1 MRHFLLAI
9 VIVLVIAMGLSSCL
23 CQPRY
28 ASFANDKSCLTS
40 NPMHIDFIKKLP
52 MHPKTGG
59 MGRINDI
66 AIRYVA
72 KLSGKGV
79 STVQRVKRLIK
90 VQSPQ

>member
-1 MRHFLLAI
+1 MRHFLLTI
-9 VIVLVIAMGLSSCL
+9 VIVLVIAMGLFSCL

-40 NPMHIDFIKKLP
+40 NPMHIDFVKKLP
-52 MHPKTGG
+52 MHPKTGS
-59 MGRINDI
+59 MGRINDL

-79 STVQRVKRLIK
+79 RSSNKFKFV
-90 VQSPQ
+90 

>member
-59 MGRINDI
+59 IGRINDI

-79 STVQRVKRLIK
+79 RSSNKFKFV
-90 VQSPQ
+90 

>member
-1 MRHFLLAI
+1 MRHFLFAI
-9 VIVLVIAMGLSSCL
+9 VIVLVIAMGLFSCL

-52 MHPKTGG
+52 MYPKTGG
-59 MGRINDI
+59 KGRINDI
-66 AIRYVA
+66 AIRYVS

-79 STVQRVKRLIK
+79 STVNELSDK
-90 VQSPQ
+90 

>member
-40 NPMHIDFIKKLP
+40 NPMHIAENS
-52 MHPKTGG
+52 T
-59 MGRINDI
+59 
-66 AIRYVA
+66 VA
-72 KLSGKGV
+72 KSLPPL
-79 STVQRVKRLIK
+79 R
-90 VQSPQ
+90 

>member
-1 MRHFLLAI
+1 MRHFLLTI

-79 STVQRVKRLIK
+79 RSSNKFKFV
-90 VQSPQ
+90 